1 MCMFLWFFCT
11 FQSDNGALLFGRL
24 FGTFHPFPH
33 ISPAKSVQGVIGAFI
48 LPYISLLI
56 FTVIGETQFTPSLTG
71 SDVLIISFMTGFLAI
86 GGDLTESFLKRVAG
100 VKDSGT
106 LFPGHGG
113 ILDRLDS
120 LVWVTPFIYY
130 YSKYFLIG

>member
-1 MCMFLWFFCT
+1 MWIFTT

-24 FGTFHPFPH
+24 FGTYRPFPH
-33 ISPAKSVQGVIGAFI
+33 ISPAKSIQGVFGGYI
-48 LPYISLLI
+48 LPYLSLLI
-56 FTVIGETQFTPSLTG
+56 FVYIPSSYFTPHLEHM
-71 SDVLIISFMTGFLAI
+71 DALIISVVSATLAI

-100 VKDSGT
+100 VKDSGL

-120 LVWVTPFIYY
+120 LVWVTPFIFYY
-130 YSKYFLIG
+130 TTYFSSHN

>member
-1 MCMFLWFFCT
+1 MWIFTT

-24 FGTFHPFPH
+24 LGTYKPFPH
-33 ISPAKSVQGVIGAFI
+33 ISPAKSIQGVFGAYI
-48 LPYISLLI
+48 LPYLSLLI
-56 FTVIGETQFTPSLTG
+56 FVYLPSSRFTPHL
-71 SDVLIISFMTGFLAI
+71 DHKDAFIISVASATLAI

-100 VKDSGT
+100 VKDSGL

-120 LVWVTPFIYY
+120 LVWVAPFIFYY
-130 YSKYFLIG
+130 TTYFLSHN

>member
-1 MCMFLWFFCT
+1 MFLWIFTT

-33 ISPAKSVQGVIGAFI
+33 ISPAKSIQGVVGAFV
-48 LPYISLLI
+48 LPYLSLIPLV
-56 FTVIGETQFTPSLTG
+56 FIGETRFTPCLGHGDAVVIS
-71 SDVLIISFMTGFLAI
+71 VLTGFLAF

-100 VKDSGT
+100 VKDSGN

-130 YSKYFLIG
+130 YSSWLNHLS